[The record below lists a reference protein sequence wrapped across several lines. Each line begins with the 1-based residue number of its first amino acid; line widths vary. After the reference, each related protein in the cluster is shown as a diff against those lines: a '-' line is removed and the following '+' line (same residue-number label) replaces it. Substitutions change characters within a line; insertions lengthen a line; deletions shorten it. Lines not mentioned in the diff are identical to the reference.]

1 MYKKKDRIIDVHS
14 GFTKDAMAGLA
25 AKEDY
30 TSVKLKN
37 SCLVNHSGEY
47 PSFSD
52 LMLLHIKGRRY
63 CQVRMVEPRVE
74 SLNNGDC
81 FILVTPLHLFLLLG
95 EHANIIEKSKANE
108 IFDWIS
114 DRKDLGLNKLQS
126 KSSIIDCKHSLIF
139 KTMLDDG
146 ENENSLTPTEQEFL
160 SILTKN
166 SSLVLDPER
175 FQQSDKD
182 ETYEQLITQTNRAYK
197 VVLREDYESTGTTS
211 DDSNEENEP
220 RESKY
225 DLEPLS
231 EYWGKFLRLLR
242 N

>member
-81 FILVTPLHLFLLLG
+81 FILVTPLHLHHLRRSMG
-95 EHANIIEKSKANE
+95 S
-108 IFDWIS
+108 FDP
-114 DRKDLGLNKLQS
+114 LQVATPPNFFQR
-126 KSSIIDCKHSLIF
+126 SLARCF
-139 KTMLDDG
+139 KT
-146 ENENSLTPTEQEFL
+146 
-160 SILTKN
+160 
-166 SSLVLDPER
+166 R
-175 FQQSDKD
+175 
-182 ETYEQLITQTNRAYK
+182 
-197 VVLREDYESTGTTS
+197 
-211 DDSNEENEP
+211 
-220 RESKY
+220 
-225 DLEPLS
+225 
-231 EYWGKFLRLLR
+231 W
-242 N
+242 